1 MITAR
6 DLRRGTTI
14 EWEGGL
20 YRVEEYQHS
29 FIGRG
34 SANVRVKLRNL
45 RTGAITDHTFSPDQ
59 RFNDFRLELRE
70 VQYLYTDGHLYYFM
84 DTETYEQPALP
95 AEVLGDAVQY
105 LRENMTLRLGFY
117 EREPIAIELPTTVN
131 LRVVEAPPGF
141 AGDTATGATKQVT
154 TETGLKVQVP
164 LFVEE
169 GDVIRVDTR
178 TGEYVTRV

>member
-6 DLRRGTTI
+6 DLRKGTTI
-14 EWEGGL
+14 EWDGEI
-20 YRVEEYQHS
+20 YQVAEYQHS

-45 RTGAITDHTFSPDQ
+45 RSGAMIDNTFSPDQ
-59 RFNDFRLELRE
+59 RFDDFRLESRE

-84 DTETYEQPALP
+84 DTETYEQPALS
-95 AEVLGDAVQY
+95 ADTLGEAVNY
-105 LRENMTLRLGFY
+105 LRENMTLKLAFY
-117 EREPIAIELPTTVN
+117 EAEPIEINLPTTVD
-131 LRVVEAPPGF
+131 LQVSQAPPGY

-154 TETGLKVQVP
+154 TETGLTVQVP

-169 GDVIRVDTR
+169 GNTIRVDTR

>member
-1 MITAR
+1 MITANDMR
-6 DLRRGTTI
+6 KGRTI
-14 EWEGGL
+14 EWEGEL
-20 YRVEEYQHS
+20 YRVVEYQHS

-34 SANVRVKLRNL
+34 SANVRVRLRNL
-45 RTGAITDHTFSPDQ
+45 RTGSITDHTFSPGQ
-59 RFNDFRLELRE
+59 RFNDFRLESRE
-70 VQYLYTDGHLYYFM
+70 IQYLYTDGHLYHFM

-95 AEVLGDAVQY
+95 AETLGDAVNY
-105 LRENMTLRLGFY
+105 LRENMTLRLAVY
-117 EREPIAIELPTTVN
+117 EGEPIEINLPTAVD
-131 LRVVEAPPGF
+131 LKVIEAPPGF

>member
-1 MITAR
+1 MITAK

-14 EWEGGL
+14 EWEGKL
-20 YRVEEYQHS
+20 YQVAEYQHS
-29 FIGRG
+29 FVGRG

-45 RTGAITDHTFSPDQ
+45 RSGSTTDHTFSPNQ
-59 RFNDFRLELRE
+59 RVNDFRLESRE

-84 DTETYEQPALP
+84 DTETYEQPVLE
-95 AEVLGDAVQY
+95 AEALGDAVHY
-105 LRENMTLRLGFY
+105 LRENTTLHLAFY
-117 EREPIAIELPTTVN
+117 EGEPIEINLPTAVD
-131 LRVVEAPPGF
+131 LKVIEAPPGF

-169 GDVIRVDTR
+169 GDMIRVDTR